1 MSLESKI
8 TLLAQRIG
16 TEVKRMKA
24 AAIVADVVAV
34 YDNTATGQNYAGTES
49 DIAHYDTADLTAKD
63 VVMVLHDETHDGN
76 AAYYRWSK
84 TDSEFKFEIAE
95 VAFELKAA
103 TTTDLGGIILYDAA
117 LGTGKQKAAVFLDTD
132 KKAYADMASYYDKD
146 DIGDIDHDFVSDFE
160 TAMNA

>member
-34 YDNTATGQNYAGTES
+34 YDKTATGQNYAGTES
-49 DIAHYDTADLTAKD
+49 DIASYDDSDLTDKD
-63 VVMVLHDETHDGN
+63 VVMVLHDETHDGKVS
-76 AAYYRWSK
+76 YYRWSK
-84 TDSEFKFEIAE
+84 ATSAFAYEISEEKATI
-95 VAFELKAA
+95 KAA
-103 TTTDLGGIILYDAA
+103 TTTELGGMILYSAA
-117 LGTGKQKAAVFLDTD
+117 LGTGVQKAAVFLDTD
-132 KKAYADMASYYDKD
+132 SKAYADMASYWDKD
-146 DIGDIDHDFVSDFE
+146 DIGAIDHDFVNDFE